1 MILEEIELG
10 KDVKS
15 KKKAILE
22 NLGEQVILCDNHARL
37 VHGLLS
43 KENYDDTC
51 YQIHLLD
58 PRGIREFWYNDLQQ
72 LILLKPHK
80 NFPLPEIEYPLPEEK

>member
-1 MILEEIELG
+1 MILEEISVGE
-10 KDVKS
+10 DIES

-22 NLGEQVILCDNHARL
+22 NLGKQVILCDNHAHW

-43 KENYDDTC
+43 KENYDSTC

-58 PRGIREFWYNDLQQ
+58 PRGIRELWYNDLQQ
-72 LILLKPHK
+72 VILLKASRD
-80 NFPLPEIEYPLPEEK
+80 YPLPEVRTE